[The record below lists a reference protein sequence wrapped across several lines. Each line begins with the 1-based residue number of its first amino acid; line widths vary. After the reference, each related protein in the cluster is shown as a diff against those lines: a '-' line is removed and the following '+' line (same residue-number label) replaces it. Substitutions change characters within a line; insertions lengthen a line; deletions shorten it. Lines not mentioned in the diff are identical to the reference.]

1 MKALPGVYIEDM
13 GMKLGLNGIDNG
25 RLIFTNVVV
34 PRENM
39 LNKFNDVTPEGKFV
53 SETKKVT

>member
-34 PRENM
+34 PREAM